1 MVKSNSL
8 VHCLPKKTSLKQGEY
23 VIEEVLGQGGFGITY
38 LGTDTSLLCPVAI
51 KEYFPSGIAG
61 RDVTE
66 RKDYS
71 LHVYGKEAKEE
82 YEKGMRAFIAEARL
96 LARFKE
102 IEGIVKVH
110 NFFQEN
116 GTAYIVMEYVEGQSV
131 KQYIRRWGKLS
142 APEVLEMMAQ
152 AMHVLE
158 AVHQQQFVHRDVSVD
173 NFMISKEGRLVL
185 IDFGAARYTNALD
198 EKTRTMMCKQGFSAI
213 EQYSTSGKQ
222 GPWTDV
228 YGMCATMYYM
238 LTGILPQN
246 STDRVLRDEVV
257 SLVEM
262 DEIDLS
268 RNQKIAIMK
277 GMEVDRLKR
286 YQSMKE
292 LYQGVYG
299 EAWTEKK
306 LLSQE
311 EGTQEGLADKTDTE
325 EKLLVTNSTSR
336 RSFWVTSG
344 TLLSKTLLGRE
355 LKRMS
360 QKRDRLKRQKLGA
373 LLLFLL
379 FLIGM
384 TGFGISRRMAER
396 SADTP
401 VAVKETGMSM
411 KEPDTTVS
419 PVPTATP
426 VKETVENVKV
436 PAVMGE
442 TKKDA
447 VKALNKVGLTCKIK
461 YKETNQ
467 MLPGYVMKQ
476 SIQAEQQVKKGKKV
490 LLTISKKKKVVSTP
504 TPATPVPAV
513 STAPSP
519 NQKKTKKSQGKE
531 NAEMAGDIDSALQ

>member
-66 RKDYS
+66 KKDYS

-306 LLSQE
+306 LLSRE

-336 RSFWVTSG
+336 RSFLVTSG

-401 VAVKETGMSM
+401 VAVKETGMSV

-419 PVPTATP
+419 PVSTATP
-426 VKETVENVKV
+426 VKETVEKAKV

-490 LLTISKKKKVVSTP
+490 ILTISKKKKVVSTP

-519 NQKKTKKSQGKE
+519 NQKKTKKFQGKE